1 MLCFY
6 LSFFYKNIHD
16 KIYIKHHYKM
26 QNHFNFYK
34 FSFTLKPMN
43 FSLNFYYNFLRNA
56 LFTISLISSDFKKL
70 ISSPNPKPSVIT
82 IYKFSKSLIIIFL
95 LIFNKIYIIFF
106 TKFHPKFSE
115 IFSNHLKKV

>member
-6 LSFFYKNIHD
+6 QSFFCKNIHD

-43 FSLNFYYNFLRNA
+43 FSFNFYYNFLRKA
-56 LFTISLISSDFKKL
+56 LFTTSLISSDFKKL
-70 ISSPNPKPSVIT
+70 ISSPNPKSSVIT
-82 IYKFSKSLIIIFL
+82 IYKFSKSLILKFL
-95 LIFNKIYIIFF
+95 LIFNKIYLIFF
-106 TKFHPKFSE
+106 TKLHPKFSK
-115 IFSNHLKKV
+115 IFRNYLKKV